1 MYRPAPGYNNYYD
14 DNSEGEPLVEEFDP
28 NFEPDEEEVLAYA
41 VDSLGMNLPEDQ
53 MLLYLAKE
61 ALKKPLPDSW
71 GAYQRQDG

>member
-1 MYRPAPGYNNYYD
+1 M
-14 DNSEGEPLVEEFDP
+14 EEFDP

-61 ALKKPLPDSW
+61 ALKKPLPDTW